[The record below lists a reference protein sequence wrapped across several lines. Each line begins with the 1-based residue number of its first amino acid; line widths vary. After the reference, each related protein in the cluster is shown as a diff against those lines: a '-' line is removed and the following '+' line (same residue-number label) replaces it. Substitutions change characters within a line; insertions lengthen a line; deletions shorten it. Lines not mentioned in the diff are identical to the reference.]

1 MGSVNTNSVRNE
13 MEKFEAMY
21 AKLSKNKKIDSETHL
36 LIQGLF
42 MLIKLIVAVFMEKQ
56 TKKTSKNS
64 GIPPSQT
71 NEDQSSLDDT
81 DNKKRRHQ
89 REKSNTHQTDHTR
102 TIETVTVSEVTTC
115 QHCGESLCDEAC
127 IAIERRT
134 KIDIVFEKQVIHVD
148 AEIKSC
154 PTCHQQTKGEHPKDM
169 KGPKQYGLGIKAY
182 IIQMLI
188 TQMVSLKR
196 LKKMMGTLIGE
207 WISEAVMLKYVWQ
220 LHLALEPWENQSIE
234 QILMRPDIHTDE
246 TSLKVD
252 KKKQWIHVYSSGD
265 ITLKFLHKK
274 RGLEAMEAINVIPRY
289 GGVLIH
295 DCWSS
300 YLSYEHCLHGLC
312 GSHLLR
318 ELTFI
323 IETNHY
329 RWANNLKKLLQE
341 ACFKVNRSKKKK
353 LSKKAY
359 ARLQR
364 RYRNILTRG
373 EKEMPPILKPSGK
386 KRGRIAKSDAHNLW
400 GRLREHEESVLRFA
414 INPHVAFTN
423 NRAERDF
430 RMVKVKQ
437 KISGCF
443 RTEKYAKAYCR
454 ITSYL
459 QTMERKGYSAGIAI
473 QMALSGELYEKG
485 V

>member
-1 MGSVNTNSVRNE
+1 MGSVNTHSVRNE

-21 AKLSKNKKIDSETHL
+21 AKLSKKKKIDSETHL

-42 MLIKLIVAVFMEKQ
+42 TLMKLIIAVFMEKK

-71 NEDQSSLDDT
+71 DEDQSRLDDS
-81 DNKKRRHQ
+81 DNKKQRHQ

-102 TIETVTVSEVTTC
+102 TIETVTISEVTTC

-134 KIDIVFEKQVIHVD
+134 KIDIVFEKQVTHVD

-169 KGPKQYGLGIKAY
+169 QGPKQYGLGVKAY
-182 IIQMLI
+182 IIQMLM

-207 WISEAVMLKYVWQ
+207 WMSESVMLKYVWQ
-220 LHLALEPWENQSIE
+220 LHLVLEPWENQSTE

-274 RGLEAMEAINVIPRY
+274 RGLEAMEDINIIPRY

-300 YLSYEHCLHGLC
+300 YLSYKHCLHGLC

-329 RWANNLKKLLQE
+329 RWATHLKTLLQE
-341 ACFKVNRSKKKK
+341 ACFNINRSKKKK

-373 EKEMPPILKPSGK
+373 EKEMPPILTPSGK

-400 GRLREHEESVLRFA
+400 ERLREHEESVLRFA
-414 INPHVAFTN
+414 VNPHVAFTN

-430 RMVKVKQ
+430 RMAKVKQ

-454 ITSYL
+454 ISSYL
-459 QTMERKGYSAGIAI
+459 QTMERKGYSVGIAI
-473 QMALSGELYEKG
+473 QMALSGELYEKT